1 MSDNKELDVIDAT
14 SPVSD
19 ATKEIFVE
27 ILLNGGFRYQIKV
40 KSDNPLLRSLIAAF
54 LARTQGKQ
62 DSYLFQIPIDEN
74 KSSLCFTSDHLVG
87 LVTQPPI
94 LLRRKQEFDT
104 E

>member
-1 MSDNKELDVIDAT
+1 MPNDTEINIVEAA
-14 SPVSD
+14 SPTNDS
-19 ATKEIFVE
+19 TKEVLVE

-62 DSYLFQIPIDEN
+62 DSFLFQIPIEEN

-87 LVTQPPI
+87 LITQPPI
-94 LLRRKQEFDT
+94 LLRRKQEL
-104 E
+104 EIE

>member
-1 MSDNKELDVIDAT
+1 MSDNKELDIVDAA
-14 SPVSD
+14 SSVSD
-19 ATKEIFVE
+19 TPKEVLVE
-27 ILLNGGFRYQIKV
+27 ILLSGGFRYQIKV

-74 KSSLCFTSDHLVG
+74 KSSLCFTSDRLVG

-94 LLRRKQEFDT
+94 LLRRKQELDI

>member
-1 MSDNKELDVIDAT
+1 MSDNKELDILDAT
-14 SPVSD
+14 SPVTEGS
-19 ATKEIFVE
+19 KEISVE

-40 KSDNPLLRSLIAAF
+40 TSDNPLLRSLLAAF

-62 DSYLFQIPIDEN
+62 DSFLFQIPIDEN

-94 LLRRKQEFDT
+94 LLRRKQEL
-104 E
+104 EIE

>member
-1 MSDNKELDVIDAT
+1 MPDNELDIIDAP
-14 SPVSD
+14 SPTDDS
-19 ATKEIFVE
+19 TKEVLVE

-62 DSYLFQIPIDEN
+62 DSFLFQIPIDNN

-94 LLRRKQEFDT
+94 LLRKKQEL
-104 E
+104 EIE